1 MGTRRGGQVETRRR
15 LQRRVCSQG
24 AARGDVGT
32 SGAGTE
38 AWDRLFPE
46 LQQEPA
52 LLALDFGLQP
62 QELREE
68 TRPLFQPPA
77 LWCHGSF
84 RKPRSKTLPTIQL
97 PRTTGRVGLARRG
110 RKALAAA
117 TSRRVWGAGGCRPE
131 GLGDMARVSHRAVTA
146 RRVQVRLRSLQ
157 RWPGRRAA
165 GGDGAGRGWVLEPLT
180 RPATATAHAAQGS
193 R

>member
-15 LQRRVCSQG
+15 LPRRVCSRG
-24 AARGDVGT
+24 AAGGDAGT

-52 LLALDFGLQP
+52 LPALDFGLRP
-62 QELREE
+62 RELREE

-97 PRTTGRVGLARRG
+97 PRTTGRVGPAR
-110 RKALAAA
+110 
-117 TSRRVWGAGGCRPE
+117 GAGKPWLQPQAAECG
-131 GLGDMARVSHRAVTA
+131 GLGDTARVSHRGVTA
-146 RRVQVRLRSLQ
+146 RVQVRLRMRSLQ
-157 RWPGRRAA
+157 RWPGRRAS
-165 GGDGAGRGWVLEPLT
+165 GGHGAGRGWVLEPLT
-180 RPATATAHAAQGS
+180 RPATAAAHTAQGS